1 MPRTLTIYPPRS
13 QPKAAPTAD
22 EGGGTVSFGPIGWEW
37 ASQGDDGDEAAIFA
51 PPLELVHIRNNDFAV
66 ATCPGAVSWR
76 IDPEPGTPPDY
87 KFYPLA
93 NGACVIQALNDSAT
107 ADFYATSSTGEE
119 LGPITVES
127 VV

>member
-1 MPRTLTIYPPRS
+1 MPRTLTAYIPHLPT
-13 QPKAAPTAD
+13 QAAPAAD
-22 EGGGTVSFGPIGWEW
+22 EGGGTVAFGPIGWEW
-37 ASQGDDGDEAAIFA
+37 ASQGDNGDEAAIFS

-87 KFYPLA
+87 RFYALA
-93 NGACVIQALNDSAT
+93 NGACVIQALNSSAT
-107 ADFYATSSTGEE
+107 ADLYAVSATGEE